1 MSYPLSLRGYRDENG
16 TKYYKSFFAL
26 YALSKKGKKKMH
38 IPQKKTASVYEIKNF
53 TYPKLHTGKDWYIDF
68 YAFCPASGTM
78 RRKKI
83 KLNHISKIGER
94 RKYAEGLIKRTI
106 LNLERGWNPW
116 IEAENSR
123 SYHYFKDVC
132 DRYKQYIEK
141 LVNDN
146 LYREDTYISYMS
158 YLRNIEKWNQ
168 EKNVPIRY
176 IYQFDSFFVREFLD
190 HIYIDRNNSATT
202 RNNYLGFIKTFC
214 TYLLQNQYIN
224 INPSEGIQALSRRLS
239 KKQRTIIAENDMI
252 RLHDYLDTKNKYFLL
267 ASYVLHYCFIRPK
280 EMSMIKI
287 SHLSVKKQT
296 IYIPGDNSKNR
307 KEGVVT
313 LPAKVIRLMIDLN
326 IFSHPSD
333 HFLFSDKFMPGEK
346 YRNEKQFRDFWTH
359 FVRKDLKFPANYK
372 FYSLKDTGI
381 TNMLRKY
388 DTITVRDQARHADI
402 LMTDTYT
409 PHDLQNANKLIM
421 NHEGAF

>member
-1 MSYPLSLRGYRDENG
+1 
-16 TKYYKSFFAL
+16 
-26 YALSKKGKKKMH
+26 MH

-141 LVNDN
+141 LLNDN

-214 TYLLQNQYIN
+214 SYLLQNQYIN

-239 KKQRTIIAENDMI
+239 KKQRTIIDENDMI
-252 RLHDYLDTKNKYFLL
+252 RLHDYLENKNKYFLL
-267 ASYVLHYCFIRPK
+267 ACYVLHYCFIRPK

-307 KEGVVT
+307 KEGIVT

-326 IFSHPSD
+326 IFSYSSD
-333 HFLFSDKFMPGEK
+333 HYLFSDKFMPGEK

-359 FVRKDLKFPANYK
+359 FVRKDLKFPSNYK

>member
-1 MSYPLSLRGYRDENG
+1 
-16 TKYYKSFFAL
+16 
-26 YALSKKGKKKMH
+26 MH
-38 IPQKKTASVYEIKNF
+38 TPQRKTEKLYEIKSF

-83 KLNHISKIGER
+83 KLNHIAKIGER
-94 RKYAEGLIKRTI
+94 RKFAEGLIRRTI

-116 IEAENSR
+116 IEAENSK
-123 SYHYFKDVC
+123 SYNYFNDVC
-132 DRYKQYIEK
+132 DRYKLYIEK
-141 LVNDN
+141 LFNDN
-146 LYREDTYISYMS
+146 LYREDTYTSYMS
-158 YLRNIEKWNQ
+158 YLRNIEKWNAEQ
-168 EKNVPIRY
+168 KMPITY
-176 IYQFDSFFVREFLD
+176 IYQFDGRFIREFLD
-190 HIYIDRNNSATT
+190 HIYIDRNNTATT
-202 RNNYLGFIKTFC
+202 RNNYLGFIHTFC
-214 TYLLQNQYIN
+214 AYLMQNQYLT
-224 INPSEGIQALSRRLS
+224 INPSEGIAKLSRRLS
-239 KKQRTIIAENDMI
+239 KKQRTIITETDMI
-252 RLHDYLDTKNKYFLL
+252 RLHDYLSVKNKHFLL
-267 ASYVLHYCFIRPK
+267 ACYVLHYCFVRPK

-287 SHLSVKKQT
+287 SHLSAKRQT

-313 LPAKVIRLMIDLN
+313 LPAKVIRLMVELD
-326 IFSHPSD
+326 IFSKPSD
-333 HFLFSDKFMPGEK
+333 YYLFSDRFMPGENL
-346 YRNEKQFRDFWTH
+346 RNEKQFRDFWTH
-359 FVRKDLKFPANYK
+359 YVRKDLKFSANYK

-421 NHEGAF
+421 NHEGIF

>member
-1 MSYPLSLRGYRDENG
+1 
-16 TKYYKSFFAL
+16 
-26 YALSKKGKKKMH
+26 MH
-38 IPQKKTASVYEIKNF
+38 TPQKKTANLYEIKNF

-123 SYHYFKDVC
+123 SYHYFKEVC

-141 LVNDN
+141 LLNDN

-158 YLRNIEKWNQ
+158 YLRNIEKWNL
-168 EKNVPIRY
+168 EKNVSIRY
-176 IYQFDSFFVREFLD
+176 IYQFDSFFIREFLD

-214 TYLLQNQYIN
+214 SYLMQNQYLN
-224 INPSEGIQALSRRLS
+224 INPSEGLQALSRRLS
-239 KKQRTIIAENDMI
+239 KKQRTIIDENDII
-252 RLHDYLDTKNKYFLL
+252 RLHDYLETKNKHFLL
-267 ASYVLHYCFIRPK
+267 ACYVLHYCFIRPK

-287 SHLSVKKQT
+287 SHLSIKKQT

-313 LPAKVIRLMIDLN
+313 LPAKVIRLMIELN
-326 IFSHPSD
+326 IFSHSAND
-333 HFLFSDKFMPGEK
+333 YLFSDKFKPGEK

-421 NHEGAF
+421 NHEGVF